1 MTNSN
6 TSVTLLIRRYALLKI
21 LLFFVSVIWALPS
34 LAQSSNAVIKP
45 GDNLVV
51 EGIPPV
57 PLAIAE
63 QANRY
68 TEVREAGFFDWH
80 PTQREMLIGTRFGDT
95 QQVHELKMPGGAR
108 TQLTFFPDRVT
119 AALFEPVSGKYFV
132 FNKDVGGG
140 EWFQYYRYDVG
151 TGDITLLTDG
161 KSRNLGARFSHAG
174 DRMVYTST
182 RRTGKDTDLWIMN
195 PADPRSD
202 HMLLQLEGGGWQP
215 EDWSRDGRSILLR
228 EEVSINESYLWLVDV
243 ASGKKTLITA
253 KGGAE
258 KVAYD
263 RARFGNDTKKIY
275 ITTDKE
281 SEFRRLAYL
290 DLDTMKYTLLTNDVP
305 WDVEEFEISEDG
317 RSIGYIVNENGSSVL
332 HAIDA

>member
-108 TQLTFFPDRVT
+108 AQLTFFPDRVT
-119 AALFEPVSGKYFV
+119 AALFEPVFGKYFV
-132 FNKDVGGG
+132 FSKDLGGG
-140 EWFQYYRYDVG
+140 EWFQYYRYDVA

-161 KSRNLGARFSHAG
+161 KSRNLGAKLAHAG
-174 DRMVYTST
+174 DGMVYTST
-182 RRTGKDTDLWIMN
+182 RRTGKDTDVWIMN
-195 PADPRSD
+195 PADPKSD
-202 HMLLQLEGGGWQP
+202 RMLLQLEGGGWQP
-215 EDWSRDGRSILLR
+215 EDWSADDKSILLR
-228 EEVSINESYLWLVDV
+228 QGVSVNESYLWRVDI
-243 ASGKKTLITA
+243 ASGNKSLITP
-253 KGGAE
+253 KGGE
-258 KVAYD
+258 RVAYD
-263 RARFGNDTKKIY
+263 NARFSKDGKGIY
-275 ITTDKE
+275 LITDKD

-290 DLDTMKYTLLTNDVP
+290 DLATMRYRFLTSALR
-305 WDVEEFEISEDG
+305 WDVEDF
-317 RSIGYIVNENGSSVL
+317 
-332 HAIDA
+332 